1 MTFDITPLQEPRFC
15 QQCGGP
21 MRLQHV
27 AEEDRERLLCPAC
40 GFIHYMNP
48 RVVANAVPEIE
59 GADGS
64 RRLLLMRRAFEPRRG
79 FWSPPGGFVEL
90 GESPEEAAARETLE
104 EVGLAVEPFALL
116 GVYSRS
122 AIGIVVVAYR
132 ARALALEATPG
143 IEALEA
149 RWFTPETIPWDDLAY
164 ETTALALR
172 DWMAALGASG

>member
-1 MTFDITPLQEPRFC
+1 MTFDITPLQVPRFC
-15 QQCGGP
+15 HQCGGP
-21 MRLQHV
+21 MRLHHV
-27 AEEDRERLLCPAC
+27 AEEDRERLLCRAC

-48 RVVANAVPEIE
+48 RIVASVVPELDE
-59 GADGS
+59 PDGS

-90 GESPEEAAARETLE
+90 GESPQDAAVREAIE
-104 EVGLAVEPFALL
+104 EVGLTVEPFALL

-132 ARALALEATPG
+132 ARALAKEAAPG

-149 RWFTPETIPWDDLAY
+149 RWFTPETIPWEDLAY
-164 ETTALALR
+164 ETTTLALR
-172 DWMAALGASG
+172 DWVAAVARG